1 MSKKGYNP
9 SEIESKWY
17 DYWME
22 NKIFK
27 STPDE
32 REPYSIVIPPPNVT
46 GILHMGH
53 ILNNTIQDILIR
65 KARMEGKN
73 ACWVPGTDHAAIAT
87 ESKVV
92 NLLREQGI
100 TKGEIS
106 REKFLEHCFEWK
118 DKYGGIIIDQL
129 KTMGASCDWDRERFT
144 MEPSL
149 NKSVTEIFNIW
160 FDKGYIYRGW
170 KIVNWDP
177 KAQTAVSNEE
187 VIRKDVQSN
196 LYYIKYQIKGSDEF
210 ATIATT
216 RPETIMGDTAI
227 CVHPD
232 DTRYTHLI
240 GKTVIVPLINREV
253 PIIADDYI
261 DLEFGTGMLKVTPA
275 HDTNDYEIGQRHHL
289 ETVDCFNA
297 DGTISAAGQIYVGE
311 DRFVVRKKISKQLE
325 AEGFLLKTEQITN
338 NVGYSERNSD
348 TVIEPRLSLQWFVN
362 MEHIVTPA
370 LENVMNDNIKLLP
383 AKFKNTYKHWLEN
396 IRDWGISRQLWWGH
410 QIPVWYYGE
419 EFVVAKDEAE
429 ALTKAQAKFNNS
441 SLTLADLK
449 QDEDVLDTWF
459 SSMLWPI
466 SVFDGFGED
475 KTEFNYYYP
484 TNVLVTGW
492 DIIFFWVARMI
503 FAGYEFTP
511 AFKMEDGSERPLE
524 AQKPFQDV
532 YFTGMVRDE
541 KRRKMS
547 KSLGNSPDPMDL
559 MATYGAD
566 GVRFGMMSCSSAGND
581 LLFDEKLCDQG
592 KKFSN
597 KIWSA
602 NGLIDMWR
610 EDVAIAPRGLNPL
623 NTGNEATIAWFES
636 KLNETINSV
645 DKSMADYRISEALMT
660 LRAFIWDD
668 FCSTYLEYV
677 KPTYGEKQDE
687 NTLNVTIGFFE
698 KTLQLLHPFMP
709 FITEELWQ
717 QLGKRASGSSINLT
731 TWPTAGAVD
740 KSSINKGDYAAE
752 IISSVMNIRMK
763 NSLKW
768 ADKLTTFVLADDES
782 VYADFT
788 DKIIKLS
795 GLESLEKVSEEQ
807 KGCES
812 FIVKGQQFFIEL
824 NLEIDVE
831 AKKAELEE
839 KLKYAKGFLMSV
851 QKKLSNER
859 FVNNAPEKVITIER
873 QKMADKEAEIK
884 LLEESLAS
892 L

>member
-1 MSKKGYNP
+1 MSKKAYNP
-9 SEIESKWY
+9 SEIEGKWY
-17 DYWME
+17 NYWME

-27 STPDE
+27 SSPDQ
-32 REPYSIVIPPPNVT
+32 REPFTIVIPPPNVT

-92 NLLREQGI
+92 NKLREQGI
-100 TKGEIS
+100 SKGDIS

-149 NKSVTEIFNIW
+149 NKSVMEIFNIW
-160 FDKGYIYRGW
+160 FDKGYIYRDW

-177 KAQTAVSNEE
+177 KAQTTLSNEE
-187 VIRKDVQSN
+187 VIRKEVQSN
-196 LYYIKYQIKGSDEF
+196 LYYVKYQIKGTDEF

-232 DTRYTHLI
+232 DARYTHLH
-240 GKTVIVPLINREV
+240 GKTVIVPMVNREV
-253 PIIADDYI
+253 PVICDDYI
-261 DLEFGTGMLKVTPA
+261 DIEFGTGMLKVTPA
-275 HDTNDYEIGQRHHL
+275 HDTNDYEIGQRHNL

-297 DGTISAAGQIYVGE
+297 DGTVSEAGQIFVGE
-311 DRFVVRKKISKQLE
+311 DRFVVRKKVAKLLE
-325 AEGFLLKTEQITN
+325 EQGLLIKTEQMTN

-348 TVIEPRLSLQWFVN
+348 TVVEPRLSLQWFVN

-370 LENVMNDNIKLLP
+370 LENVLNDNINLLP
-383 AKFKNTYKHWLEN
+383 GKFKNVYKHWLEN
-396 IRDWGISRQLWWGH
+396 IRDWPISRQLWWGH

-419 EFVVAKDEAE
+419 EFVVAKNEAE
-429 ALTKAQAKFNNS
+429 ALTKAQTKFNNPN
-441 SLTLADLK
+441 LTLADLK

-511 AFKMEDGSERPLE
+511 DFKMEDGSERNLE
-524 AQKPFQDV
+524 NQKPFKDV
-532 YFTGMVRDE
+532 YFTGMVRDGQ
-541 KRRKMS
+541 RRKMS

-602 NGLIDMWR
+602 NALIDMWKA
-610 EDVAIAPRGLNPL
+610 DFTTGLNPL
-623 NTGNEATIAWFES
+623 EFTENDATIAWFES
-636 KLNETINSV
+636 KLNETIISV

-717 QLGKRASGSSINLT
+717 QLGERESGSSINLT
-731 TWPTAGAVD
+731 DWPKAGTVD

-768 ADKLTTFVLADDES
+768 ADKLKTYVLADDES

-812 FIVKGQQFFIEL
+812 FIVKGQQFFVEL

-831 AKKAELEE
+831 AKRAELEE
-839 KLKYAKGFLMSV
+839 KLKYAQGFLVSV